1 MSSVQAIVDGID
13 TLLSAG
19 EVEFVQY
26 VVDMV
31 RENPGSTEEL
41 IAVACAAGSHRGIDI
56 NQLLLVVED
65 RGVAMGNM
73 ALVNWAIGARARKV
87 FRHDDER

>member
-13 TLLSAG
+13 ALLLAG

-31 RENPGSTEEL
+31 RENPGTTEEL
-41 IAVACAAGSHRGIDI
+41 IAVACAAGSHRGVDI
-56 NQLLLVVED
+56 NHLLLVVEG
-65 RGVAMGNM
+65 RGVATGNA
-73 ALVNWAIGARARKV
+73 ALVNWAKARRTGGV
-87 FRHDDER
+87 ST